1 MRYLT
6 TYLLLLALLAG
17 CGKKE
22 AEETSDAPA
31 TETNTASPKQEAA
44 PDRITL
50 TTAEQQV
57 GGVRLGSLTQRPMS
71 GGLKVNGVLD
81 VPPENLVS
89 VSAPLGGFV
98 DRTDLLQGSRV
109 RAGQVLAVIRNPDF
123 VQLQQDYQEARSQ
136 LKYARAEYERQGEL
150 YRQEVAPQKN
160 YQRAQAEYEALQVK
174 TNAQAARLRLA
185 GLPIGGA
192 IVSTATLR
200 APKGGF
206 VKAVNVS
213 IGQSVTP
220 TDVLFEIV
228 NPQHLHVELTVFEK
242 DIPQVKEGQLV
253 RFSLGNDSVSRER
266 TAHVYLISK
275 AISPER
281 TVRVHAHQDQ
291 EDEQLLPGT
300 FVRAV
305 IETNRVT
312 VPTLPEKAVVQYGA
326 QAYVFVAADSTAKA
340 GTAMYRMV
348 PVTRGV
354 SEDGYTEVHLPAVE
368 QGKSLRFVTEGA
380 YALLGKLKN
389 AEEEE

>member
-1 MRYLT
+1 MRYIPLSLV
-6 TYLLLLALLAG
+6 LLGLLSG
-17 CGKKE
+17 CGSQE
-22 AEETSDAPA
+22 APTEKEETAAPVG
-31 TETNTASPKQEAA
+31 EAA
-44 PDRITL
+44 EKGPADRVTL
-50 TTAEQQV
+50 TAAEQQV

-109 RAGQVLAVIRNPDF
+109 RAGQVLVVIRNPDF
-123 VQLQQDYQEARSQ
+123 VQLQQDYLETRSQ
-136 LKYARAEYERQGEL
+136 LKLARAEYERQGEL

-160 YQRAQAEYEALQVK
+160 FQRAQAEYEALQVK

-228 NPQHLHVELTVFEK
+228 NPEHLHVELTVFEK
-242 DIPQVKEGQLV
+242 DIPQVKENQLV
-253 RFSLGNDSVSRER
+253 RFSLGNDSLSRER

-275 AISPER
+275 TISDER
-281 TVRVHAHQDQ
+281 TVRVHAHLDR

-326 QAYVFVAADSTAKA
+326 QSYVFVATDSATAADRAT
-340 GTAMYRMV
+340 YRLV

-354 SEDGYTEVHLPAVE
+354 SEDGYTEFHLPAAE
-368 QGKSLRFVTEGA
+368 QGKPLRFVVEGA